1 MWPFSPNKQWRQ
13 FAWPSALILNS
24 TVYGVGHVIDTQA
37 GLYSLEHAA
46 LIKRSWQKRLS
57 RILLPRIRRGK
68 FAALH
73 MVRNVDTIGGG
84 KVPCYFAGRPY
95 SRCSSQNPDDGHC
108 DPLSACPRMCS
119 LVTAMLIRSSSSWW
133 IISSA
138 SLIFCVY
145 LEDIVIISKSHAEHL
160 RSPTN
165 FFYLTLQ

>member
-1 MWPFSPNKQWRQ
+1 
-13 FAWPSALILNS
+13 
-24 TVYGVGHVIDTQA
+24 
-37 GLYSLEHAA
+37 
-46 LIKRSWQKRLS
+46 
-57 RILLPRIRRGK
+57 
-68 FAALH
+68 

-165 FFYLTLQ
+165 FFYLTLQYTVLTVLGQPSDQRNQVRIFLAVGGVFGPQSHCKWRGGAWFRSVYHLPASSSCSVSWCFSTLTVFSLKGNF